1 MVGWMNM
8 KDVGT
13 YLGYDKIMEERM
25 NFFTEAIN
33 NGWVF
38 VLVLVVSATLVVVFE
53 IQREKD
59 SETRCS
65 TCGGDDLKRSS
76 KPSWLTQKS
85 NEYFC
90 YKCQRYFSKP

>member
-1 MVGWMNM
+1 
-8 KDVGT
+8 
-13 YLGYDKIMEERM
+13 MEELL
-25 NFFTEAIN
+25 NFVTEEMFSS
-33 NGWVF
+33 WVGF
-38 VLVLVVSATLVVVFE
+38 PVFIALGVLVVVFE

-59 SETRCS
+59 SEAKCPTCS
-65 TCGGDDLKRSS
+65 GDDLKRSS